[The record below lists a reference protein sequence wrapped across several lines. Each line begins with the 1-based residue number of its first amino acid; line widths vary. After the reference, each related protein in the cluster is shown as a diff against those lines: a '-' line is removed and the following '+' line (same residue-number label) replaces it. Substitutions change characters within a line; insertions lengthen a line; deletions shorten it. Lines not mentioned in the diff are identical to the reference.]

1 MSEDFHSYFDDALR
15 IHAICVDN
23 GLSEN
28 EARLLTYMHTK
39 GCESGKGID
48 YFFDPSMDE
57 AEALEIMLG
66 ERKKPLPLPAVAS
79 LDEEGHEAIHTILT
93 IADRISNLDRY
104 LAEECGLEN
113 RLSGELRH
121 RLRLYRDRTFRARM
135 IDLYKSNVVPKMD
148 DYTRE
153 RVHQAFRKYRIEKQR
168 REKEI
173 MRSAGL
179 SE

>member
-93 IADRISNLDRY
+93 ITAPPPGH
-104 LAEECGLEN
+104 EE
-113 RLSGELRH
+113 
-121 RLRLYRDRTFRARM
+121 A
-135 IDLYKSNVVPKMD
+135 
-148 DYTRE
+148 TR
-153 RVHQAFRKYRIEKQR
+153 
-168 REKEI
+168 
-173 MRSAGL
+173 
-179 SE
+179 